1 MASQRRAVVPATDE
15 PSDQVQ
21 SNVRVVRVSP
31 PASPGALKQAL
42 RRGVVRAKPMRQPA
56 PRRRPAPKRSAAPAQ
71 SPKKKGSAPGMAFS
85 AAELER
91 LANPARMGS
100 APADERD
107 EEEEDEE
114 DDDDDGDDDEKGSVE
129 DGGASDETTR
139 SDLQQDSG
147 DDDGSSGGGES
158 GPYDDDEEGAEDDD
172 GSQPPDDGSQPP
184 DDDDGQGRRRRA
196 AEPKAPVQTPE
207 ERARE
212 KARLCERLRRSKA
225 MYGERDEGL
234 RRLCSFQDDDLI
246 GLPLQRLRDLDA
258 VIRHRVRSDSTV
270 TFYRRCLIQ
279 FAVLVERV
287 NIAKPQWF
295 GGMDIEGFSAAL
307 FNQLTDY
314 DPYLYDIYDMYGDT
328 LPDNPIVALGM
339 QLTMHMVVYS
349 KTKAMQAQ
357 LGAAQQPSAA
367 AQQTHVPPSS
377 QQQQQARA
385 PFPPQQSFAQA
396 HAAMA
401 PPRPPPV
408 PQPAA
413 GRPPQPPQPPQ
424 PDGEMPPP
432 NMTSMPALAG
442 SLRERLRAETAREQQ
457 RIVAAAVPPPALAP
471 PGPVNA
477 REIDPPARAGV
488 PQPPPVAP
496 LPPGVGR
503 ATLARMGPMALPF
516 RPRT

>member
-42 RRGVVRAKPMRQPA
+42 RRGAKPA
-56 PRRRPAPKRSAAPAQ
+56 PRRRPAPKRSAAPA
-71 SPKKKGSAPGMAFS
+71 PTPKKGSAPGMAFS

-107 EEEEDEE
+107 EEEEE
-114 DDDDDGDDDEKGSVE
+114 DDDDGDEKGSVE

-147 DDDGSSGGGES
+147 DDDGSSGGES
-158 GPYDDDEEGAEDDD
+158 GPYDDDDEEGAEDDD
-172 GSQPPDDGSQPP
+172 GGSQPP
-184 DDDDGQGRRRRA
+184 DDDEDGGSSGGGQGRRRRA

-307 FNQLTDY
+307 FNQLSDY

-357 LGAAQQPSAA
+357 LGAAQP
-367 AQQTHVPPSS
+367 AQQTHVP
-377 QQQQQARA
+377 QQQQPPQARA

-401 PPRPPPV
+401 PPRPPAV

-457 RIVAAAVPPPALAP
+457 RIAAAAVPPPALAP